1 MESPAGKGSR
11 LGQHTEFI
19 AQFCAS
25 VGSSHAS
32 SGISLHGM
40 PEVEL
45 GSLCSGGMQ
54 VNTSRD

>member
-1 MESPAGKGSR
+1 MEIPAGKGSR
-11 LGQHTEFI
+11 LGQLTEFM

-25 VGSSHAS
+25 VDSSHTS
-32 SGISLHGM
+32 LGISLHGM